1 MTTEADIT
9 NRERADLLESLATHR
24 SFLRQT
30 VGGLTDQEAA
40 ARTTVSE
47 LCLGGI
53 IKHVTSVEQGWANFI
68 VQGPDAVG
76 STDQAALDAHEAS
89 FRMGPGET
97 LAELLDRY
105 QEVAERTDDLVSSL
119 PSMDVSQPLPPAPWF
134 EPGARWSARRV
145 TLHIIAETAQH
156 AGHADIIRE
165 SLDGAK
171 TMG

>member
-1 MTTEADIT
+1 MTTDGDTE
-9 NRERADLLESLATHR
+9 NRECADLLEALATHR

-40 ARTTVSE
+40 ERTTVSE

-53 IKHVTSVEQGWANFI
+53 IKHVTSVERGWATFI
-68 VQGPDAVG
+68 VQGPDPIG

-105 QEVAERTDDLVSSL
+105 QEVAEQHRRPLGLAPLRWTSHRPARWRLGSS
-119 PSMDVSQPLPPAPWF
+119 PAPA
-134 EPGARWSARRV
+134 GRR
-145 TLHIIAETAQH
+145 
-156 AGHADIIRE
+156 AG
-165 SLDGAK
+165 
-171 TMG
+171 